1 MIALKEPVE
10 MDTLFRTVLPETK
23 KLYVKIVDDL
33 GGNAIVSIDV
43 NITVNRSLINDTNID

>member
-10 MDTLFRTVLPETK
+10 MDILFRTVLPETK